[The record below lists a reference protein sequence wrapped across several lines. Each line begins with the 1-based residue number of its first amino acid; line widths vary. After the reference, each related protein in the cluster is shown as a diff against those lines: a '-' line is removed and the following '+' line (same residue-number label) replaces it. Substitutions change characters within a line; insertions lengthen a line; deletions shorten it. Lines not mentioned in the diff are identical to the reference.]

1 MYFREERPGRA
12 AQSRLPVNVSRKVGV
27 QSPVMAAT
35 GSSSPPCP
43 MKKSSSIQN
52 ISKQSLSVLR
62 RAQSSQNV
70 SNGGRDPRSSMRN
83 RASTPSTALA
93 YNAELLAIFEKEKKG
108 LEARISELVQITES
122 RKAEIEKH
130 KVCFTIS
137 ITNLTTGLGCLGVIV
152 SDEPVNLSNT
162 SHCMMTITYHNLF
175 SCFLQ
180 TVLKIVLP
188 LLYLTE
194 GFPEESLVFS
204 KRLTL

>member
-1 MYFREERPGRA
+1 MA
-12 AQSRLPVNVSRKVGV
+12 TNST
-27 QSPVMAAT
+27 SP
-35 GSSSPPCP
+35 SSS

-108 LEARISELVQITES
+108 LEGRISELVQITEN

-130 KVCFTIS
+130 KVGYKM
-137 ITNLTTGLGCLGVIV
+137 LWVGLHIN
-152 SDEPVNLSNT
+152 D
-162 SHCMMTITYHNLF
+162 
-175 SCFLQ
+175 
-180 TVLKIVLP
+180 
-188 LLYLTE
+188 
-194 GFPEESLVFS
+194 
-204 KRLTL
+204 